1 MNRRQLCLGLVWA
14 VMILSVAASSSKG
27 GWSRWGYAEPVS
39 WQTAAPDSN
48 FATTPNS
55 PATVTPAADP
65 EVLPV
70 SAPVVMPMYNPVVAP
85 PAANYYSAPC
95 PVGSSSGWS
104 GTPRTSWDFGKYPPY
119 YR

>member
-1 MNRRQLCLGLVWA
+1 MKRRQLCLGLVWA
-14 VMILSVAASSSKG
+14 VMILSVAASSSEG
-27 GWSRWGYAEPVS
+27 GWFRWGYAQPVS
-39 WQTAAPDSN
+39 WQTAPSVSN
-48 FATTPNS
+48 STTTPI
-55 PATVTPAADP
+55 ATATAIPAADP
-65 EVLPV
+65 QVLPV
-70 SAPVVMPMYNPVVAP
+70 SAPVVVPTYNPGVAP